1 MTMATSN
8 EPCLQD
14 LHTPL
19 AIEILRKCNSE
30 SERLNRKSPPLEI
43 KHGTVRLS
51 LPANATNI
59 NDASNN
65 KNENSEASQTLDINS
80 NGECF
85 SAACDSNGNATKK
98 VFIAKIFPK
107 RPASLPVKTLERRGS
122 DVNHNITEDVREKRK
137 TFHRDVEEAL
147 SSLLWQPYEYQNKK
161 NFSDTSSCLSYTSCS
176 SSLSS
181 LDLEEYPNNAP
192 TPGGTGNAASDL
204 HLSEEM
210 VNNLSGNRPDQWRDR
225 HRSRDRVET
234 VAASRLS
241 SASTVSASA
250 STTRCACDVICD
262 EFCGKMR
269 LEVPPQEG
277 AVDNPAYT
285 RSTSV
290 NNLSSA
296 NVVGLPRP
304 FHPRNASEP
313 SAALFRQPYNHQRHS
328 SHADSSNP
336 VQGVHMRSASVPK
349 SMSMQLSRPV
359 EIPQQGQRM
368 SSADSAAAI
377 NINDSLHRMQQQ
389 QTRPPL
395 NVSNVN
401 VNFYR
406 AVPVNVVSAVPTIQC
421 VNSATA
427 NDSGGNNVSNVHIMP
442 LNGQS
447 VSSQTVPIHAA
458 SSGVT
463 INNVVNTTPSNS
475 AAFSTITTQVS
486 VHNSQIPSY
495 NIHTPT
501 VTNSQI
507 QTNPIPV
514 APKRIQVVPER
525 TRTFTSTEAQTDDI
539 TVCSSASGVQN
550 IVNKEQRRR
559 ERRERRQQRRISNV
573 AHRHTAT
580 NTASNTESNNWNQ
593 NASSNNSNERLPD
606 ILNSHMPPPYTP
618 PSAHHVV
625 PSAHHVVPQPP
636 PPGLVQPLV
645 PSIVP
650 SAIVGNAILPFPPP
664 VVPGQVPLVQ
674 GAAPV
679 PVPVTAASGFR
690 FPFPA
695 TGFRR

>member
-1 MTMATSN
+1 M
-8 EPCLQD
+8 
-14 LHTPL
+14 
-19 AIEILRKCNSE
+19 
-30 SERLNRKSPPLEI
+30 
-43 KHGTVRLS
+43 
-51 LPANATNI
+51 
-59 NDASNN
+59 
-65 KNENSEASQTLDINS
+65 
-80 NGECF
+80 
-85 SAACDSNGNATKK
+85 
-98 VFIAKIFPK
+98 
-107 RPASLPVKTLERRGS
+107 
-122 DVNHNITEDVREKRK
+122 
-137 TFHRDVEEAL
+137 EEAL

-192 TPGGTGNAASDL
+192 TPDAIGNAASDP

-210 VNNLSGNRPDQWRDR
+210 VNNLSDVGGNRPDQWPTRQ
-225 HRSRDRVET
+225 RSRDRAET
-234 VAASRLS
+234 VTASRLS
-241 SASTVSASA
+241 SASTVSSSA
-250 STTRCACDVICD
+250 GTARCACDVICD
-262 EFCGKMR
+262 EFCEKMR

-277 AVDNPAYT
+277 ASENPAYA

-304 FHPRNASEP
+304 YHPRNASEP

-328 SHADSSNP
+328 SHVDSNSNP

-349 SMSMQLSRPV
+349 SMTMQLSRPV
-359 EIPQQGQRM
+359 EMPQSQQQQRM
-368 SSADSAAAI
+368 SSADSAAI
-377 NINDSLHRMQQQ
+377 NINDNLHRMQQQQQ

-421 VNSATA
+421 VNSATS

-447 VSSQTVPIHAA
+447 ISSQTVPIHAA
-458 SSGVT
+458 SSSVT
-463 INNVVNTTPSNS
+463 INNVVNTTPSNSAS

-501 VTNSQI
+501 VANSQI
-507 QTNPIPV
+507 QTNPISA
-514 APKRIQVVPER
+514 APKRIQVIPER

-539 TVCSSASGVQN
+539 TVCSSASGVGVQSS
-550 IVNKEQRRR
+550 VNKEQRRR

-573 AHRHTAT
+573 THRHTT
-580 NTASNTESNNWNQ
+580 SNSESNNPQWNH
-593 NASSNNSNERLPD
+593 NASGNNSNERLPD

-618 PSAHHVV
+618 PSAHHMV